1 MTSYVKTVCF
11 SGIEALEVDVQ
22 VQVSKGG
29 LPCFNIVG
37 LANKSVDESK
47 ERIRGAL
54 ADSGMAFPNRRIT
67 VNLAP
72 ANIVKEGSHFDLPIA
87 IGILCETGVL
97 TQAEIA
103 GYLFVGELGLD
114 GSLAATP
121 GVLPAAIKANHL
133 ELGFACPARQ
143 GGEAAWSGNRSIIAA
158 DDVVSLVNYLKHP
171 ESVRPPHTEKGTDN
185 FSYIDFK
192 DIKGQ
197 VAAKRAAEIAAAG
210 GHNMLMI
217 GPPGCGK
224 SMLAEAINGIL
235 PPMTS
240 EEILEVSQIYSVAGL
255 IKDGH
260 LISKRQYRKPHHSTT
275 TAGMVGS
282 ASSSGRARPGEVS
295 FAHHGVLFL
304 DELPEFPRATLEAL
318 RLPLET
324 GQVLIARANSHIAY
338 PAKFQLVVAMNPC
351 RCGYLGK
358 DGFECSRAPKCGEEY
373 MAKISGPFLD
383 RIDIHVEMQEVPM
396 SRMMAAA
403 DANAEDSATVAQ
415 RVRRAWEM
423 QACRYKDM
431 GKGKNSEIDGKTL
444 EKYVALDDASKA
456 LMADAAGKFAFS
468 ARGYHRVLRVAR
480 TIADVEGAETVNRN
494 HIFEALSYRRVSRGG
509 RF

>member
-47 ERIRGAL
+47 ERIRAAL

-87 IGILCETGVL
+87 VGILCEIGVL
-97 TQAEIA
+97 SQSEIA
-103 GYLFVGELGLD
+103 DYLFAGELGLD
-114 GSLAATP
+114 GSLAGTP
-121 GVLPAAIKANHL
+121 GILPAAIKANHL
-133 ELGFACPARQ
+133 ELGFVCPACQ
-143 GGEAAWSGNRSIIAA
+143 GGEATWSGNPHIVAVSDI
-158 DDVVSLVNYLKHP
+158 VSLVNCLKHP
-171 ESVRPPHTEKGTDN
+171 GNINPPSAVKKRED
-185 FSYIDFK
+185 FSYIDFR

-224 SMLAEAINGIL
+224 SMLAEAMNGIL

-255 IKDGH
+255 IKDGN

-275 TAGMVGS
+275 AAGMIGS

-295 FAHHGVLFL
+295 FAHNGVLFL
-304 DELPEFPRATLEAL
+304 DELPEFPRAALEAL

-324 GQVLIARANSHIAY
+324 GQVLIARANSHISY

-358 DGFECSRAPKCGEEY
+358 EGFECSRAPKCGEEY

-383 RIDIHVEMQEVPM
+383 RIDIHIEMQAVPV
-396 SRMMAAA
+396 SRMMASA
-403 DANAEDSATVAQ
+403 DKNVEDSATVAQ
-415 RVRRAWEM
+415 RVQRAWEM
-423 QACRYKDM
+423 QANRYKDM
-431 GKGKNSEIDGKTL
+431 PKHKNSEIDGTLL

-456 LMADAAGKFAFS
+456 LMADAASKFAFS
-468 ARGYHRVLRVAR
+468 ARAYHRVLRVAR
-480 TIADVEGAETVNRN
+480 TIADVDGAETVTRN
-494 HIFEALSYRRVSRGG
+494 HIFEALSYRRVSCKS

>member
-11 SGIEALEVDVQ
+11 NGIEASEVDVQ

-114 GSLAATP
+114 GSLAGTP
-121 GVLPAAIKANHL
+121 GILPAAIKANHL
-133 ELGFACPARQ
+133 ELGFACPLCQ
-143 GGEAAWSGNRSIIAA
+143 GGEAAWSGNRNIAA
-158 DDVVSLVNYLKHP
+158 AVDIVSLVNCLKHP
-171 ESVRPPHTEKGTDN
+171 ENIKQPTTVKKRDN

-210 GHNMLMI
+210 GHNMLMV

-255 IKDGH
+255 IKDGN

-282 ASSSGRARPGEVS
+282 ASAAGRARPGEVS
-295 FAHHGVLFL
+295 FAHNGVLFL

-324 GQVLIARANSHIAY
+324 GQVLIARANSHISY

-358 DGFECSRAPKCGEEY
+358 AGFECSRAPKCGEEY

-383 RIDIHVEMQEVPM
+383 RIDIHIEMQAVPV
-396 SRMMAAA
+396 SQMMAEAGSGV
-403 DANAEDSATVAQ
+403 EDSAAVAQ
-415 RVRRAWEM
+415 RVKRAWEM
-423 QACRYKDM
+423 QADRYKDT
-431 GKGKNSEIDGKTL
+431 GKHKNSEIDGTAL
-444 EKYVALDDASKA
+444 EKYVALDDDSKT
-456 LMADAAGKFAFS
+456 LMADAAGKFDFS

-480 TIADVEGAETVNRN
+480 TIADIDGAETVNRN
-494 HIFEALSYRRVSRGG
+494 HIYEALSYRRISRKE